1 MGGNLLTV
9 QSLTHT
15 HSNDDIFHGSDKMPK
30 HLEMVRTKCQPK
42 IGTDKMPTTIKSP
55 DKMPTF
61 GWHFVRLAF
70 CPHTI
75 VTIGVLITL
84 QRERPRPFHGH
95 HTSSAIDICARF
107 LRLMSTL
114 KICFGIHRVF
124 LYYVQYVFQHHVHCG

>member
-61 GWHFVRLAF
+61 GWHFGKTQSPGEYNGRRFDLTA
-70 CPHTI
+70 T
-75 VTIGVLITL
+75 
-84 QRERPRPFHGH
+84 
-95 HTSSAIDICARF
+95 AI
-107 LRLMSTL
+107 
-114 KICFGIHRVF
+114 RVH
-124 LYYVQYVFQHHVHCG
+124 L

>member
-70 CPHTI
+70 CPHTPCKALLNIIDDVIENVLVLLLPFPREVVTLIALERI
-75 VTIGVLITL
+75 VLTHLLI
-84 QRERPRPFHGH
+84 
-95 HTSSAIDICARF
+95 A
-107 LRLMSTL
+107 
-114 KICFGIHRVF
+114 
-124 LYYVQYVFQHHVHCG
+124 

>member
-15 HSNDDIFHGSDKMPK
+15 HSNDAIFHGSDKMPK

-70 CPHTI
+70 RPVGILSAHQL
-75 VTIGVLITL
+75 VTHPV
-84 QRERPRPFHGH
+84 REYSG
-95 HTSSAIDICARF
+95 SG
-107 LRLMSTL
+107 
-114 KICFGIHRVF
+114 K
-124 LYYVQYVFQHHVHCG
+124 Q